1 MTVILDNGETL
12 DALPND
18 AATAAH
24 VVRIEGNADLR
35 GYAHPLPALRRIDGW
50 AILRDYAHAL
60 PDGLIVRG
68 SLDLGDCTG
77 LTTLPPGLT
86 VGGWLSLRDCMGLTA
101 LPDGLT
107 VGASLDLRGCTALT
121 ALPPGLTV
129 GGWLSLSGCTALTTL
144 PPGLTVGGALDLS
157 DCTGLDRYCVGRDK
171 RNYAFFGI
179 PMRDGPRV
187 IAGCRNYTAARA
199 IAHWGPGGKSN
210 RPDCLDLAK
219 KAIALAERSK
229 EERP

>member
-60 PDGLIVRG
+60 PDGLIV
-68 SLDLGDCTG
+68 
-77 LTTLPPGLT
+77 
-86 VGGWLSLRDCMGLTA
+86 
-101 LPDGLT
+101 
-107 VGASLDLRGCTALT
+107 GASLDLRG
-121 ALPPGLTV
+121 
-129 GGWLSLSGCTALTTL
+129 
-144 PPGLTVGGALDLS
+144 
-157 DCTGLDRYCVGRDK
+157 CTGLDRYCVGRDK

-179 PMRDGPRV
+179 PMRDGPHV
-187 IAGCRNYTAARA
+187 VAGCRNFTGAQAL
-199 IAHWGPGGKSN
+199 AHWGPGGESD
-210 RPDCLDLAK
+210 RPDCLALAQ
-219 KAIALAERSK
+219 KAIALAERVIGD
-229 EERP
+229 RP

>member
-60 PDGLIVRG
+60 PDGLIV
-68 SLDLGDCTG
+68 
-77 LTTLPPGLT
+77 
-86 VGGWLSLRDCMGLTA
+86 GGWLD
-101 LPDGLT
+101 
-107 VGASLDLRGCTALT
+107 
-121 ALPPGLTV
+121 
-129 GGWLSLSGCTALTTL
+129 LSGCTALTTL
-144 PPGLTVGGALDLS
+144 PPGLTVRGWLS
-157 DCTGLDRYCVGRDK
+157 LRGCTGLDRYCVGRDK

-179 PMRDGPRV
+179 PMRDGPHV
-187 IAGCRNYTAARA
+187 VAGCRNFTGAQAL
-199 IAHWGPGGKSN
+199 AHWGPRGESD
-210 RPDCLDLAK
+210 RPDCLALAQ
-219 KAIALAERSK
+219 KAIALAERVIGD
-229 EERP
+229 RP